1 MICFVSCYRSYPGR
15 CRLARRAGS
24 PLMPPLCARR
34 RSAPDWPF
42 MSDAKEF
49 KSLFKNK
56 ISRWETGYKQTPQ
69 IKPQGLAR
77 PPRRRPSPHLEPH
90 LGTRPRPR
98 RGPQARRRPAR
109 GLHGTPRP
117 RRRRPGHAL
126 ERLLGDPG
134 RRRRQLREIQSKLPG
149 QIAREVGAARRRR
162 ALARGRLLA
171 ELLGPALVEPRDG
184 GRGLARLAEGA
195 LLPGLGRGVR
205 NDGRQ
210 RRPALG
216 LSRRWRQ
223 HGRNE
228 IQRRVGTAPAT

>member
-1 MICFVSCYRSYPGR
+1 MALIKI
-15 CRLARRAGS
+15 GS
-24 PLMPPLCARR
+24 APASRYMLREPPLFPLRPL
-34 RSAPDWPF
+34 RSFRAPQNSKAFFEIKFQNGRPDT
-42 MSDAKEF
+42 SKHH
-49 KSLFKNK
+49 KL
-56 ISRWETGYKQTPQ
+56 
-69 IKPQGLAR
+69 KPQGLAR

-90 LGTRPRPR
+90 LRPRPRPR
-98 RGPQARRRPAR
+98 RRPQARRRLAR

-126 ERLLGDPG
+126 ERLLADPG
-134 RRRRQLREIQSKLPG
+134 RRRRQLREVQRELPG
-149 QIAREVGAARRRR
+149 QVAREVGAARRRR